1 MVLCSDGGDK
11 LDPRINSV
19 LRSPRRENQ
28 HELGADIHGTRK
40 KIYVFRDSGPKGS
53 GPGISQSWE
62 TRRGISD
69 SRLPREVCLLSG
81 PKFFSD

>member
-19 LRSPRRENQ
+19 LRPPRRENQ

-40 KIYVFRDSGPKGS
+40 KIYVFRKNIKLQG
-53 GPGISQSWE
+53 
-62 TRRGISD
+62 
-69 SRLPREVCLLSG
+69 EVV
-81 PKFFSD
+81 